1 MQDFVIAQDAF
12 NRFLTQFYRII
23 AGNNLKAVVVRLN
36 PAAIGATEHFEA
48 DNLPQRAVGNV
59 KMHHYLK
66 IFFELVLKA
75 VYAVDRL
82 VQLF

>member
-12 NRFLTQFYRII
+12 IRFLTQFYRII
-23 AGNNLKAVVVRLN
+23 AGNNLKAVTVRIN
-36 PAAIGATEHFEA
+36 SAAIGAAEHFKA
-48 DNLPQRAVGNV
+48 DNLPQSTVGNV

-66 IFFELVLKA
+66 IFFELFLKA
-75 VYAVDRL
+75 VYAVDSL